1 MADDRRLRISSS
13 RAHPDEVARH
23 TFGTTRRGFDPS
35 EVRAY
40 LELVAGDLAAAAER
54 ERELRD
60 LLAEAEHRAAN
71 PVLDEA
77 TLTGALGQETARVLR
92 SAHDA
97 AADVLARAESEAE
110 LSRSSALEE
119 SAALRERADKAAA
132 ERTAQTE
139 SAVEELRRR
148 TQEET
153 AASLDKARLE
163 AEAVLSQARA
173 ECRAMVQEAQELRA
187 KVLADLTRRRRVLHS
202 QIEQLRAGRERLA
215 ETITGVRGA
224 VDAIAEDLFRAEDE
238 ARLAA
243 EEAGR
248 QAAAAAAASDTD
260 VETDEVAPGVAQA
273 PAVSGTGAVSAATAD
288 AALSALE
295 DADDQDDEA
304 RRQAVEDLF
313 ARLRAADELA
323 EQPAPGRDEP
333 TVGEAATAPE
343 PARQA
348 AKSPRRGAKRA
359 SGKGGT
365 SSANHQEG
373 EAPAAPEGVAG
384 DGVPAPDADAAPQ
397 ADVVAEAGA
406 SEEADPDLARREE
419 LLAPVITAM
428 ARRLK
433 RALQDDQNDILDR
446 LRGAGRWGPEVLPAV
461 EDHLSRYQAAAAEH
475 LTQAASLGV
484 TFGGGTA
491 GQAPDVAA
499 LSTELATAVVVPLR
513 RRLDGEDGPSAE
525 GGDDALVDR
534 VGAAF
539 REWKGARVERLAGDQ
554 AVAAFGLGTLAGV
567 GSGTTLRWIVDDGG
581 AECPDC
587 DDNALAGPTEPGEAY
602 PTGHAHPP
610 AHAGCRCLIAP
621 VTT

>member
-1 MADDRRLRISSS
+1 MADDRRLRITSS

-23 TFGTTRRGFDPS
+23 TFGTTRRGFDPA

-40 LELVAGDLAAAAER
+40 LEVVAGELAGAAER
-54 ERELRD
+54 ERELRE
-60 LLAEAEHRAAN
+60 LLAEAEHRVAY

-77 TLTGALGQETARVLR
+77 TLTAALGQETARVLR

-97 AADVLARAESEAE
+97 AADVVSRAEGEAE
-110 LSRSSALEE
+110 LLRSSAIEE

-132 ERTAQTE
+132 ERTAQAD
-139 SAVEELRRR
+139 SAVDELKRR

-153 AASLDKARLE
+153 AASLDKARQE

-224 VDAIAEDLFRAEDE
+224 VDAIADDLFRAEDE

-248 QAAAAAAASDTD
+248 QAAAVATDTDATDEELAAA
-260 VETDEVAPGVAQA
+260 VVA
-273 PAVSGTGAVSAATAD
+273 GAAD
-288 AALSALE
+288 AAAGVAIID
-295 DADDQDDEA
+295 DAGAAGPDAGEPEDDEA
-304 RRQAVEDLF
+304 RRQAVDDLF
-313 ARLRAADELA
+313 ARLRAAEDQPAVPTGAAA
-323 EQPAPGRDEP
+323 EAAAGTEAAAPETPAAPAKAARERAPKERTSKRAPAKGAAPEAAAGPATDATQPAPGA
-333 TVGEAATAPE
+333 G
-343 PARQA
+343 PA
-348 AKSPRRGAKRA
+348 
-359 SGKGGT
+359 
-365 SSANHQEG
+365 QEG
-373 EAPAAPEGVAG
+373 EPVEE
-384 DGVPAPDADAAPQ
+384 
-397 ADVVAEAGA
+397 AEAPVA
-406 SEEADPDLARREE
+406 VDPDLARRDE
-419 LLAPVITAM
+419 LLAPVVTAM

-446 LRGAGRWGPEVLPAV
+446 LRGAGRWGPEVLPGV
-461 EDHLSRYQAAAAEH
+461 EDHLARYSAVAAEH
-475 LTQAASLGV
+475 LSQAAGAGA
-484 TFGGGTA
+484 TFAGGKG
-491 GQAPDVAA
+491 GKAPDVAA
-499 LSTELATAVVVPLR
+499 LSDELASSVVVPLR
-513 RRLDGEDGPSAE
+513 RRLEGEDAASSE

-554 AVAAFGLGTLAGV
+554 AVAAFGVGILAAIGPGTA
-567 GSGTTLRWIVDDGG
+567 LRWVVDDGG
-581 AECPDC
+581 VECPDC
-587 DDNALAGPTEPGEAY
+587 DDNALAGATKPGEAY